1 MKPFTAIA
9 ALLLLVIAIAQAA
22 RAAMGVDVLIDNT
35 FHVPIVA
42 SWIAAAVA
50 GLLAIMLFREARS

>member
-1 MKPFTAIA
+1 MKPFTAIG
-9 ALLLLVIAIAQAA
+9 ALVFLIVAIAQAA
-22 RAAMGVDVLIDNT
+22 RAALGVDVVIDNN

-50 GLLAIMLFREARS
+50 GLLAIMLFREARG

>member
-9 ALLLLVIAIAQAA
+9 ALLLLIVAIAQAA

-35 FHVPIVA
+35 FHVPIMA

-50 GLLAIMLFREARS
+50 GFLAIMLFREARG